1 MTVRTKDN
9 KVTKVLVMMDRVL
22 RGIKG
27 DDQGAEDRKEVEPKV
42 LTNQLVKIARQMLEE
57 SEARNKMELQLRN
70 MQKLLE
76 KLVNNQTSQAE
87 LSVTTT
93 TPTVTTPAM
102 ISTTSTI
109 GTQPSVS
116 DLTLGKCSVV

>member
-1 MTVRTKDN
+1 MTVRTRDN

-57 SEARNKMELQLRN
+57 SEARNKMELQLSN

-76 KLVNNQTSQAE
+76 KLVNNQDFSSRN
-87 LSVTTT
+87 LSYHNHFSSDFYHCN
-93 TPTVTTPAM
+93 
-102 ISTTSTI
+102 STFCI
-109 GTQPSVS
+109 
-116 DLTLGKCSVV
+116 

>member
-1 MTVRTKDN
+1 MTVRTRDN
-9 KVTKVLVMMDRVL
+9 KVTKVLVMLDRVL

-57 SEARNKMELQLRN
+57 SEARNKMELQLSN
-70 MQKLLE
+70 MQ
-76 KLVNNQTSQAE
+76 KLVNNQISQAE

-93 TPTVTTPAM
+93 TTPNSYNSSSDFCYVYHWN
-102 ISTTSTI
+102 STFFI
-109 GTQPSVS
+109 
-116 DLTLGKCSVV
+116 